1 MRDALHFLAD
11 ERAFRLR
18 LFGEGTLVG
27 VGVGVV
33 ISLFRWLLELT
44 EIYRPIFFAWMRE
57 RFPVGFLGWG
67 LFLVA
72 VAWLLARFLAAEPL
86 ISGSGIPG

>member
-1 MRDALHFLAD
+1 MRWDRMRDALHFLAD

-44 EIYRPIFFAWMRE
+44 EISADGKSR
-57 RFPVGFLGWG
+57 
-67 LFLVA
+67 
-72 VAWLLARFLAAEPL
+72 
-86 ISGSGIPG
+86 